1 MFIHWCDGN
10 AIKAD
15 ALAMMVNVVG
25 TNDGSEFVVHCMS
38 DLLAHRT
45 FSDVVSNE
53 ALGDLVA
60 RDLIA
65 EYKVGSTISEVIIA
79 IAVDGVKG

>member
-1 MFIHWCDGN
+1 
-10 AIKAD
+10 
-15 ALAMMVNVVG
+15 MMVNVVG
-25 TNDGSEFVVHCMS
+25 TNDGSEF
-38 DLLAHRT
+38 AHRT

-65 EYKVGSTISEVIIA
+65 EYKVGSTISEVTIA
-79 IAVDGVKG
+79 IAMDGVKG